1 MATAAA
7 SSEESQNLKHVCT
20 QCYKAATKKCSACC
34 GAPNADQ
41 SIVDTQW
48 YCGTECQK
56 ADWINHKSACKIAQT
71 RKMLYR
77 AGHTLQ
83 MGICMYREELFDLFI
98 ESVERKDGDI
108 VLVEGWYD
116 SPDLFFPFPSS
127 LFPDEDEKRAVL
139 LHQCCDDAPAYMYKL
154 ILMMLQGKSNMCSCL

>member
-1 MATAAA
+1 
-7 SSEESQNLKHVCT
+7 
-20 QCYKAATKKCSACC
+20 
-34 GAPNADQ
+34 
-41 SIVDTQW
+41 
-48 YCGTECQK
+48 
-56 ADWINHKSACKIAQT
+56 
-71 RKMLYR
+71 
-77 AGHTLQ
+77 
-83 MGICMYREELFDLFI
+83 MYREELFDLFI